1 VFAERAHVPVGAAW
15 IRLLSLDNRGFGWM
29 DDHTPE
35 LAIAVAPEMVNSG
48 VGTRMMRELLRR
60 TRGRYPAVS
69 LSVRTDNPARRLYLR
84 LGFTPVKE
92 VTNRVGGVSETMVL
106 RFGEGER
113 AAIAE

>member
-1 VFAERAHVPVGAAW
+1 
-15 IRLLSLDNRGFGWM
+15 M